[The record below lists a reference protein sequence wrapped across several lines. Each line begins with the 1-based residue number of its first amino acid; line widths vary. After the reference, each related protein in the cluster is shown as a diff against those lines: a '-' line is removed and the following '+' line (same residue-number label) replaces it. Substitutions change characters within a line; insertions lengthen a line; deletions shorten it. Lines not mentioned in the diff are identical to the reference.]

1 MAFSKKRN
9 LSAMSLKLLLP
20 KVLRYEKSMDDPVI
34 RPKIELLASDI
45 DFLPSPV
52 RLDQSSAINKRQ
64 I

>member
-1 MAFSKKRN
+1 
-9 LSAMSLKLLLP
+9 MSLKLLLP
-20 KVLRYEKSMDDPVI
+20 KVLRYEKSMNDPVI

-45 DFLPSPV
+45 DFLRSPV